1 MKYRI
6 PQVEVRPTGSFRVLW
21 GVLEEAVVLMWKDK
35 IDVSMEL
42 NQDGNQLLK
51 PWYVLYQI

>member
-51 PWYVLYQI
+51 P